1 MSYDGLVTRAVTF
14 EIKNLL
20 LGAKIQKIS
29 QPSKNDIILNIY
41 SFGKSYKLL
50 LSANNNEARVHITK
64 KKYEN
69 PVTPPNFCMVLR
81 KYLSQ
86 SKIIEIEQ
94 HELDRVIIFHIS
106 SVDEMG
112 YDVSNKL
119 IIEIMGKYSNIIL
132 TDDKF
137 KIIDSIKR
145 VNFKMSSVREILP
158 GLEYKFI
165 KSDKTNI
172 LDKDFSKDILKLDK
186 NLPDSQIPKKVI
198 YENYLGFSPT
208 IAKELLYRSNI
219 DPRIN
224 WGLISEDEKFIL
236 NNNLYELRDALINNR
251 YRPSL
256 YKNKKK
262 YKEFYSFELKSL
274 GFDEDKYE
282 SISEAIENFYEYN
295 RSNDRLRQIK
305 NNIERKIN
313 GQIKSVNKKIQILNK
328 NISKE
333 NSMDIYRKKGDI
345 LAANINKINKGD
357 KEINL
362 SNFYDE
368 NKNIKISLDDKKNPW
383 ENVDNYYKR
392 YKKIKNSI
400 DFAKIDLPKQNEYLD
415 YLNQMADF
423 VERSESIKDL
433 DDIRDELIENN
444 IIKPTSKNKNKNKNK
459 SKSKP
464 MQFKTVD
471 NSDIYVG
478 KNSRQN
484 DYITLKLAGKNDYFF
499 HVRNAPGSHVILK
512 TTELNEKDIKVASY
526 LAAKNSSQAKS
537 LKVDVDYTKKKNVN
551 KAKGAKLGM
560 VYYENFKTI
569 TVDMETNPIKLYKK
583 IK

>member
-14 EIKNLL
+14 EIKKLL

-41 SFGKSYKLL
+41 SFGKTYKLL
-50 LSANNNEARVHITK
+50 LSANNNEARVHITE

-69 PVTPPNFCMVLR
+69 PEVPPNFCMVLR
-81 KYLSQ
+81 KHLSQ
-86 SKIIEIEQ
+86 SKIIGIDQ
-94 HELDRVIIFHIS
+94 YKLDRVIVFKIS

-112 YDVSNKL
+112 FDVSNKL
-119 IIEIMGKYSNIIL
+119 IVEIMGKYSNIIL
-132 TDDKF
+132 TDDKY

-165 KSDKTNI
+165 ESDKINI
-172 LDKDFSKDILKLDK
+172 LDKDFSKDILSLDK
-186 NLPDSQIPKKVI
+186 NLPDSQIPQKI
-198 YENYLGFSPT
+198 FYENYLGFSPT
-208 IAKELLYRSNI
+208 VAKELLFRSNI

-224 WGLISEDEKFIL
+224 WGLVSEDEKRLL
-236 NNNLYELRDALINNR
+236 NENLYKLRDDLINNS
-251 YRPSL
+251 YNPCL
-256 YKNKKK
+256 YKDNRK

-274 GFDEDKYE
+274 AFEETKCK
-282 SISEAIENFYEYN
+282 SLSQAIENFYEFN

-313 GQIKSVNKKIQILNK
+313 GQKKSVKKKIQILNK

-333 NSMDIYRKKGDI
+333 KSMDSYRKKGDI
-345 LAANINKINKGD
+345 LAANINKIKKGD

-362 SNFYDE
+362 SNFYDD
-368 NKNIKISLDDKKNPW
+368 NRNIKISLDDRKNPW
-383 ENVDNYYKR
+383 ENVDSYYKR

-415 YLNQMADF
+415 YLNQMSDF

-433 DDIRDELIENN
+433 DEIRDELIENK
-444 IIKPTSKNKNKNKNK
+444 IIKRTSKNKNNKK
-459 SKSKP
+459 TKSKP
-464 MQFKTVD
+464 MQFKTID
-471 NSDIYVG
+471 NSDIFVG

-512 TTELNEKDIKVASY
+512 TNELNKNDIKAASY
-526 LAAKNSSQAKS
+526 LAAINSSQANS
-537 LKVDVDYTKKKNVN
+537 LKVDVDYTEKKNVN

-560 VYYENFKTI
+560 VYYENFNTI
-569 TVDMETNPIKLYKK
+569 TVDMDEKPDKLYKK

>member
-81 KYLSQ
+81 KHLIQ

-165 KSDKTNI
+165 KSDKINI

-224 WGLISEDEKFIL
+224 WGLISEDEKLIL

-305 NNIERKIN
+305 NNIERKIK

-433 DDIRDELIENN
+433 DDIRDELIDNN
-444 IIKPTSKNKNKNKNK
+444 IIKRTSKNKNKNK

-537 LKVDVDYTKKKNVN
+537 LKVDVDYTEKKNVN

-569 TVDMETNPIKLYKK
+569 TVDMETNPDKLYKK